1 MENLPMALSM
11 VRSGEEVTLVDIQGG
26 FGMRRKLT
34 DMGLIPGVRLRLIHS
49 HLPGPVIVQV
59 GDSRLMLGHG
69 MAQRVM
75 VRR

>member
-1 MENLPMALSM
+1 MVEPLMPLS
-11 VRSGEEVTLVDIQGG
+11 VVKPGEEVTLVDIQGG
-26 FGMRRKLT
+26 FGMRGKLT
-34 DMGLIPGVRLRLIHS
+34 DMGLIPGVRLRVVHS
-49 HLPGPVIVQV
+49 HLPGPVILQV

>member
-1 MENLPMALSM
+1 MVELLMPLS
-11 VRSGEEVTLVDIQGG
+11 VVKPGEEVTLVDIRGG

-34 DMGLIPGVRLRLIHS
+34 DMGLIPGVRLRVIRS
-49 HLPGPVIVQV
+49 HRPGPVILQV

-69 MAQRVM
+69 MAKGVM